1 MPFARCE
8 VVHLYLAKRDVKHQE
23 DIDRQQRHKLWSYVV
38 AKGSKHSNM
47 GENQIDNASEDDGAQ
62 QCPLF
67 DEFNDAHR

>member
-8 VVHLYLAKRDVKHQE
+8 VVHLYLARRDVKHQE
-23 DIDRQQRHKLWSYVV
+23 NVDRQQCYKLWSDIV
-38 AKGSKHSNM
+38 AKRRKHGDV
-47 GENQIDNASEDDGAQ
+47 GEKEIDYTSEDDGAQ